1 MNNRTFTPKAAPK
14 ICINGHEFEL
24 KMSEI
29 DVAQRVL
36 DAKAYCTEMLGKEEL
51 KTDDLIAVGRQVER
65 AINDICGENAM
76 KTMVGGAVV
85 RIREA
90 VELLKIVEEEA
101 VSAYASELLAKYE

>member
-1 MNNRTFTPKAAPK
+1 MNNRTFTPTAAPK
-14 ICINGHEFEL
+14 ICINGHVFEL
-24 KMSEI
+24 KLSEI

-36 DAKAYCTEMLGKEEL
+36 DAKSYCTEMMRKEEI
-51 KTDDLIAVGRQVER
+51 KTDDLISVGRQVER

-90 VELLKIVEEEA
+90 IELLKIVEEEA
-101 VSAYASELLAKYE
+101 IGAYANELLAKYE

>member
-14 ICINGHEFEL
+14 ISINGHVFEL
-24 KMSEI
+24 KLSEI

-36 DAKAYCTEMLGKEEL
+36 DAKAFCTEVLGKKEM
-51 KTDDLIAVGRQVER
+51 KADDIISVGRHVER

-76 KTMVGGAVV
+76 RTMVDGAVV

-101 VSAYASELLAKYE
+101 SNAYTAELLAKHE